1 MEKIWIDLA
10 NSPHV
15 LLFRPLIEILRREGH
30 EVVVTLRDFA
40 QTIELARK
48 FGLDGEVVG
57 DHGGRSRVKKAANL
71 AERTWALQRFVRRE
85 RPTMAVSHNAYAQV
99 LAARASR
106 LLTVTMMDYE
116 GQPANHLAFRLA
128 HRVIVPASFP
138 DEALKRFG
146 ANSAR
151 VVRYVGFKEQ
161 VYLSDFVPSSNF
173 LDELR
178 AAGAFAPFGESAFDP
193 GVHPIVTVRT
203 PATMATYHRFENPL
217 FDRLLERLNARRD
230 LVAIVLARTDS
241 QREAIRRQHP
251 NLFLP
256 TTSLDGRELIA
267 ASDLVISAGGT
278 MNREAAVFGTP
289 AYTVFAGK
297 IPAVDR
303 ALIDAGRLVPLRT
316 VEDLDVI
323 KFEKKPVGLALAAP
337 KLAGEIAQAIVSS
350 RGPPWPLRA

>member
-15 LLFRPLIEILRREGH
+15 LLFRPLIDLLRGRGH

-40 QTIELARK
+40 QTIALARK

-57 DHGGRSRVKKAANL
+57 DHGGRSRFKKAANL
-71 AERTWALQRFVRRE
+71 AGRTWALQRFVRRA
-85 RPTMAVSHNAYAQV
+85 RPTIAVSHNAYAQI
-99 LAARASR
+99 LAARASG

-138 DEALKRFG
+138 DEALARFG
-146 ANSAR
+146 ADSAR
-151 VVRYVGFKEQ
+151 VVRYEGFKEQ
-161 VYLSDFVPSSNF
+161 VYLSDFSPSLDF
-173 LDELR
+173 LNELR
-178 AAGAFAPFGESAFDP
+178 AIGVARDP
-193 GVHPIVTVRT
+193 SVHPIVTVRT
-203 PATMATYHRFENPL
+203 PATMAAYHRFENPL
-217 FDRLLERLNARRD
+217 FDRLLERLDARPD
-230 LVAIVLARTDS
+230 LAVIVLARTDA
-241 QREAIRRQHP
+241 QAEAIRRQHK
-251 NLFLP
+251 NLVLP

-289 AYTVFAGK
+289 AYTVFAGE

-303 ALIDAGRLVPLRT
+303 ALIDAGRLVPLRAL
-316 VEDLDVI
+316 EDLDRI
-323 KFEKKPVGLALAAP
+323 RFEKKPAGLALKAP
-337 KLAGEIAQAIVSS
+337 DLAEEIAQAIVSARNVS
-350 RGPPWPLRA
+350 R